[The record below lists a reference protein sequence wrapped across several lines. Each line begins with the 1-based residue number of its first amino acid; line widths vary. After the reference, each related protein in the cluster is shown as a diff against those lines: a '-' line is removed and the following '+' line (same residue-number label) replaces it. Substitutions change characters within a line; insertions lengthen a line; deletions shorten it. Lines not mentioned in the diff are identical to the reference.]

1 VDPSGEV
8 VSELMRLTAG
18 LRRIAR
24 RRVISELGVAPLP
37 EAQREL
43 LLTVEANPG
52 IGVAGAAARLGMA
65 GNSVST
71 LVNALVDACLLVR
84 ETDPN
89 DRRAVRLSLTE
100 AATRRLDAW
109 RTARAALLGGALDK
123 GGEEDRK
130 AIEAALPA
138 LRRLLDELVADSA
151 PQAPPDEPADSAP
164 QASPEVEE
172 SP

>member
-1 VDPSGEV
+1 VDSTGEV

-18 LRRIAR
+18 LRRISR
-24 RRVISELGVAPLP
+24 RRVTAALGVEPLP

-43 LLTVEANPG
+43 LLVVAANPG
-52 IGVAGAAARLGMA
+52 VGVAAAAAALGLA

-71 LVNALVDACLLVR
+71 LVNALVDAGLLLR

-89 DRRAVRLSLTE
+89 DRRAVRLSLTP
-100 AATRRLDAW
+100 AAARRLDAW

-123 GGEEDRK
+123 AGDEDRK

-138 LRRLLDELVADSA
+138 LRRLLDALLAS
-151 PQAPPDEPADSAP
+151 SAP
-164 QASPEVEE
+164 QASPDEREE
-172 SP
+172 TT

>member
-1 VDPSGEV
+1 
-8 VSELMRLTAG
+8 MRLTAG
-18 LRRIAR
+18 LRRISR
-24 RRVISELGVAPLP
+24 RKVTSALGVSPLP

-52 IGVAGAAARLGMA
+52 IGVAAAAARLGLA

-71 LVNALVDACLLVR
+71 LVNALVDAGLLLR

-89 DRRAVRLSLTE
+89 DRRAVRLTLTA
-100 AATRRLDAW
+100 AATQRLDAW

-138 LRRLLDELVADSA
+138 LRRLLDELLS
-151 PQAPPDEPADSAP
+151 DSAP
-164 QASPEVEE
+164 QASPEVSEE

>member
-1 VDPSGEV
+1 VDPSDEV

-18 LRRIAR
+18 LRRISR
-24 RRVISELGVAPLP
+24 RRVTSALGVSPLP

-52 IGVAGAAARLGMA
+52 IGVAAAAARLGLA

-71 LVNALVDACLLVR
+71 LVNALVDAGLLRR

-89 DRRAVRLSLTE
+89 DRRAVRLTLTA
-100 AATRRLDAW
+100 AATQRLDAW
-109 RTARAALLGGALDK
+109 RTTRAALLGGALDK

-138 LRRLLDELVADSA
+138 LRRLLDELR
-151 PQAPPDEPADSAP
+151 
-164 QASPEVEE
+164 EE
-172 SP
+172 TT